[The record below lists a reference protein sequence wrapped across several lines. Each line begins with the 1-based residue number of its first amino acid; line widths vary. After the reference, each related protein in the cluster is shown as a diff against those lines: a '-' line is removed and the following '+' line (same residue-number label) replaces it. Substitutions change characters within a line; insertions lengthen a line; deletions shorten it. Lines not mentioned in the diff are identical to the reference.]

1 MIHLYTFHSHPFS
14 PLEHLYAKVLL
25 FALEFP
31 ATVLITIITCD
42 FQQDIVFIQFL
53 ITIAFPRGNFTFKP
67 VYDYAPNGSWYIII
81 KKICALRKKGHE
93 ITERTIFTP
102 FKIAYTAITTGSR
115 RLGFN
120 CEDVVM

>member
-1 MIHLYTFHSHPFS
+1 MIYYTFHSHPFS

-53 ITIAFPRGNFTFKP
+53 ITIAFPHGNFTFKP
-67 VYDYAPNGSWYIII
+67 VYDYAPNGSWYVII
-81 KKICALRKKGHE
+81 KKYVHCVKRV
-93 ITERTIFTP
+93 TR
-102 FKIAYTAITTGSR
+102 
-115 RLGFN
+115 
-120 CEDVVM
+120 